1 MARKRTKFNS
11 LEIELA
17 SSILYY
23 DKVEMN
29 KFFEIYDSI
38 VQDSNII
45 IDGLFD
51 LFIGYIKKFKQFN
64 LDYQERREKL
74 IDEIYVRNN
83 QNPDKTIRENFELW
97 FSKVLE
103 TDIPLELAD
112 DILYRFIWEEFKKSI
127 LLIDQSNVSF
137 KEKLETRPKTP
148 KSFNNDGLIYLD
160 EIDVEED
167 AISERYT
174 TGLDEL
180 DKIVKFAKTNFVV
193 IAARPGVG
201 KSLLMLLM
209 AIANARSGVKSLFLS
224 LEMNQKQ
231 INGRIIN
238 HYIGENLKEQ
248 HEDEEGNLNFQG
260 YKEAYNLAKNSKG
273 YQPIKDN
280 LQLYVSKESSADSIL
295 AKIEDQIKEGGY
307 EAIFIDYL
315 QLLKFNRMDEWSSLR
330 ALTNALKNLAFRT
343 NTLIVTGSQVTRSST
358 EKGLYLT
365 DLFGSSS
372 IEADT
377 DIVIGIEN
385 LRERRQGEKAQVNV
399 KIMKNRDGDLGELK
413 YIIDYSAGR
422 MSYND

>member
-1 MARKRTKFNS
+1 MARRRTKFNS

-23 DKVEMN
+23 DKTEMN
-29 KFFEIYDSI
+29 RFFDIYDSI

-51 LFIGYIKKFKQFN
+51 LFVSYIKKFKNFN
-64 LDYQERREKL
+64 VNHEERRQKL
-74 IDEIYVRNN
+74 IDEIYLRNN

-112 DILYRFIWEEFKKSI
+112 DILDRFIWEEFKKSI
-127 LLIDQSNVSF
+127 QLIDESNVPF
-137 KEKLETRPKTP
+137 KEKLAIRPKTP
-148 KSFNNDGLIYLD
+148 KSFNNDGLIFLD
-160 EIDVEED
+160 DISIDED
-167 AISERYT
+167 EVAERYT
-174 TGLDEL
+174 TGLEEL
-180 DKIVKFAKTNFVV
+180 DQLVEFTKSNFVV

-209 AIANARSGVKSLFLS
+209 AIANARAGVKTLFLS

-238 HYIGENLKEQ
+238 HYLGENLKAQ
-248 HEDEEGNLNFQG
+248 HEDEFGKLNFES

-273 YQPIKDN
+273 YKNIKDN

-295 AKIEDQIKEGGY
+295 VKIEDQIKEGGY

-399 KIMKNRDGDLGELK
+399 KVMKNREGDLGELK
-413 YIIDYSAGR
+413 YIIDYSVGR